1 MCRVVYMLENY
12 LSVCIWY
19 SNAAV
24 LHWCTSCSYTAA
36 FSCGLFAWVWSLHNL
51 HAHAWWYC
59 TRLMSTPICHHRFHW
74 DIFCHQLSTCI
85 ELQAILPSLPASACH
100 PEKPSLFSCTATTM
114 TRLRGTLTPVKRP
127 RAPAGMASLI
137 VPFTEVIAEET
148 ERKSESGLLPPPLKA
163 KFRFF
168 LLVCH
173 QVTYKW
179 SLMKTAVKLVF
190 ILSHYSV

>member
-1 MCRVVYMLENY
+1 MLLCYTGVPPVATQQLSLVVYLRGFGACTIY
-12 LSVCIWY
+12 TRVPDDIALGLW
-19 SNAAV
+19 V
-24 LHWCTSCSYTAA
+24 L
-36 FSCGLFAWVWSLHNL
+36 LFVITVS
-51 HAHAWWYC
+51 
-59 TRLMSTPICHHRFHW
+59 

-114 TRLRGTLTPVKRP
+114 TRLRGILTPVKRP

>member
-1 MCRVVYMLENY
+1 MLLCYTGVPPVATQQLSLVVYLRGFGACTIYTRVPDDIALGLWVLLFVITVSTETFSVTNY
-12 LSVCIWY
+12 LP
-19 SNAAV
+19 A
-24 LHWCTSCSYTAA
+24 LSYKQ
-36 FSCGLFAWVWSLHNL
+36 SSH
-51 HAHAWWYC
+51 
-59 TRLMSTPICHHRFHW
+59 
-74 DIFCHQLSTCI
+74 
-85 ELQAILPSLPASACH
+85 PSLPASACH

-127 RAPAGMASLI
+127 RAPAGMASPI

>member
-1 MCRVVYMLENY
+1 MLLCYTGVPPVATQQLSLVVYLRGFGACTIY
-12 LSVCIWY
+12 TRVPDDIALGLW
-19 SNAAV
+19 V
-24 LHWCTSCSYTAA
+24 L
-36 FSCGLFAWVWSLHNL
+36 LFV
-51 HAHAWWYC
+51 
-59 TRLMSTPICHHRFHW
+59 IW

-85 ELQAILPSLPASACH
+85 ELQAILPSLPASACQ

-148 ERKSESGLLPPPLKA
+148 ERKSESG
-163 KFRFF
+163 FF